1 MTFRGTGVSGFAKG
15 KAFVIDRPSPFGEI
29 PEGSIVVTDKIA
41 LEESAAIDLTRVI
54 GLVVEEDPEG
64 AAVLLG
70 RGTGIP
76 AIVVGTGSGRGI
88 VTGDLMLIQK
98 FDVIVTPDLA
108 AMNRF
113 EALRSAADSQLS
125 LDL

>member
-15 KAFVIDRPSPFGEI
+15 KAFVIDRASPFGEI

-41 LEESAAIDLTRVI
+41 LEERAAIAFTRVV
-54 GLVVEEDPEG
+54 GLVVEDPEG
-64 AAVLLG
+64 AAVLLVS
-70 RGTGIP
+70 GTCFP
-76 AIVVGTGSGRGI
+76 AIVGGAGSGCGI

>member
-1 MTFRGTGVSGFAKG
+1 MSGFAKG
-15 KAFVIDRPSPFGEI
+15 KAFVIDRVSSFGEI
-29 PEGSIVVTDKIA
+29 PEGSIVVADKIA
-41 LEESAAIDLTRVI
+41 LEESAAIDFTRVVGI
-54 GLVVEEDPEG
+54 VAEEDPEG
-64 AAVLLG
+64 GAVLLG
-70 RGTGIP
+70 RGMGIP
-76 AIVVGTGSGRGI
+76 AIVGGAGCRRGI

-113 EALRSAADSQLS
+113 EALRFAADSQLS

>member
-1 MTFRGTGVSGFAKG
+1 
-15 KAFVIDRPSPFGEI
+15 
-29 PEGSIVVTDKIA
+29 
-41 LEESAAIDLTRVI
+41 
-54 GLVVEEDPEG
+54 
-64 AAVLLG
+64 
-70 RGTGIP
+70 
-76 AIVVGTGSGRGI
+76 
-88 VTGDLMLIQK
+88 MLIQK

>member
-15 KAFVIDRPSPFGEI
+15 KAFVIDRASPFGEI

-41 LEESAAIDLTRVI
+41 LEESAAIDFTRVV
-54 GLVVEEDPEG
+54 GLVVEDPEG
-64 AAVLLG
+64 AAVLLVS
-70 RGTGIP
+70 GTCFPSIDG
-76 AIVVGTGSGRGI
+76 VVGSGCVI

>member
-1 MTFRGTGVSGFAKG
+1 MNGFAKG
-15 KAFVIDRPSPFGEI
+15 KAFVIDRNRENPFGEI
-29 PEGSIVVTDKIA
+29 PEGSIVVADKIA
-41 LEESAAIDLTRVI
+41 LEESTTIEFARVVGI
-54 GLVVEEDPEG
+54 VVEEDSEG

-76 AIVVGTGSGRGI
+76 AIVGGAGCGRGV
-88 VTGDLMLIQK
+88 VTGDRILIQK